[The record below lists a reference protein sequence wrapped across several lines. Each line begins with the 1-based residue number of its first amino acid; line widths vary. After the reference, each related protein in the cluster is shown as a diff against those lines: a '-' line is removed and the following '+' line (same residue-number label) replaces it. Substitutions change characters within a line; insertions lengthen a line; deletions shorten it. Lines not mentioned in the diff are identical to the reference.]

1 MRPFCIALIAAIL
14 GIIIGLYL
22 KSIILFFI
30 IIAIVSILLLFCKY
44 NKKQIV
50 IFSIS
55 FVLFWSYI
63 TFLENSYHEKYQE
76 YGNKQVKI
84 QAIIVSSKKETQYKE
99 SYQVKVTQMQNIET
113 KQKTNKPFFM
123 LCYIKKQ
130 NKMNLKYGDKIEFI
144 ANYEL
149 PSVARNEAGFDY
161 RQYLKTKQ
169 IVGIANITNVKK
181 IAEEQVNW
189 AQTQIYS
196 FKIGLIEKI
205 KSILPKEEAS
215 LCIGLL
221 LGDKSGISQE
231 VQETFKKSSLSHMLA
246 VSGAHVSYMLLGI
259 TSFFNIIKLQKRWSK
274 LLLIFFLIFFMALI
288 GFTPSVTRACIMCIL
303 TLIAEILFYKPDIY
317 QNMSISLLIILVFNP
332 YSILDI
338 GLQLS
343 FAGTLGI
350 VLFMQK
356 EKRTKRR

>member
-50 IFSIS
+50 IFGIF

-99 SYQVKVTQMQNIET
+99 TYQIKVTQMQNIET

-149 PSVARNEAGFDY
+149 PSIARNEAGFDY
-161 RQYLKTKQ
+161 RQYLKQ
-169 IVGIANITNVKK
+169 
-181 IAEEQVNW
+181 
-189 AQTQIYS
+189 
-196 FKIGLIEKI
+196 
-205 KSILPKEEAS
+205 
-215 LCIGLL
+215 
-221 LGDKSGISQE
+221 
-231 VQETFKKSSLSHMLA
+231 
-246 VSGAHVSYMLLGI
+246 
-259 TSFFNIIKLQKRWSK
+259 SK
-274 LLLIFFLIFFMALI
+274 
-288 GFTPSVTRACIMCIL
+288 
-303 TLIAEILFYKPDIY
+303 
-317 QNMSISLLIILVFNP
+317 
-332 YSILDI
+332 
-338 GLQLS
+338 
-343 FAGTLGI
+343 
-350 VLFMQK
+350 
-356 EKRTKRR
+356 